1 MKYQWHKYQFW
12 FLWGWLFTV
21 IICVIN
27 SLLVIKYQ
35 LYGGEDGRFA
45 IAMVL
50 PILAIGVLL
59 FAHGIYLWVGKRDIY
74 SEYIKSNYPEIRRKV
89 ADTRIWTW
97 GFFIRGKYDDGT
109 DEKLNQIKLEAKRNR
124 NLIFGAFSSILIIE
138 MFNLIL
144 FACYHR

>member
-12 FLWGWLFTV
+12 FLWGWLLTI

-35 LYGGEDGRFA
+35 LYGGEYIGFA
-45 IAMVL
+45 MGL
-50 PILAIGVLL
+50 PVLAIGVLL
-59 FAHGIYLWVGKRDIY
+59 GAYGIYLWIGKRDIY
-74 SEYIKSNYPEIRRKV
+74 SEYIKSNYPEIRRNV
-89 ADTRIWTW
+89 ADTRIFTY

-124 NLIFGAFSSILIIE
+124 NLTVGAFVSILILE

-144 FACYHR
+144 FVCYHR